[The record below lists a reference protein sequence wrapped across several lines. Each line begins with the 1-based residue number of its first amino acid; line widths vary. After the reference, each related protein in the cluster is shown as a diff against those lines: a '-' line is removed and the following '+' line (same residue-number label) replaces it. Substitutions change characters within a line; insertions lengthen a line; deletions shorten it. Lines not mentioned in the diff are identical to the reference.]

1 MRVHD
6 GARFYVRNQPGVV
19 FGIEGDRTVSWG
31 EAGERIEQF
40 SAALAACGVGR
51 GDRFGYLSKNSVDM
65 AIMFIAAASCGAVP
79 VPLNYRLAPAEWA
92 YIVNDAGCALVVAQ
106 GPYVDALET
115 VRGECAGVT
124 TWVAVDAPDALPS
137 GWTRSTEWLDAGDAV
152 PDDRVEPDDVVF
164 QMYTSGTTGRP
175 KGVLLSHRNVMANVE
190 QVTMTWTHRLDPG
203 DRLLVCAPMY
213 HVSGAV
219 SAIAAAMFGITLVVH
234 ADFVP
239 AAVVDALSDGGVV
252 NTVLVPV
259 MIQACLAVPGAAE
272 RDYSRLR
279 TISYGAAPISDG
291 LMRHALDVLGC
302 ELVQG
307 FGQTEATSCITML
320 TTADHEK
327 ARAGR
332 AELLS
337 SVGRPLPGTE
347 VRIVDPA
354 TDEEVPAGEA
364 GEITVRGPQVM
375 QGYWNAPE
383 QTAQALR
390 DGWLHTGDAG
400 FVDAEGY
407 VYIRDRIKDMI
418 VTGGSNVYSVEVEV
432 VLADHPDVADVAV
445 IGVPDPRWGERVTAV
460 VVPRAGAT
468 LELEDIQEHCRARLG
483 GYKVPRQLEV
493 VDALPRNAT
502 GKVLKNVLREPY
514 WDGQERR
521 VGATADTAGA
531 SDAAP
536 A

>member
-6 GARFYVRNQPGVV
+6 GARFYVRNQPDVP

-31 EAGERIEQF
+31 EAGERIERF
-40 SAALAACGVGR
+40 AAALAASGVGH
-51 GDRFGYLSKNSVDM
+51 GTRFGYLSKNSIDM
-65 AIMFIAAASCGAVP
+65 ATMFIAAASCGAVP

-92 YIVNDAGCALVVAQ
+92 FIVNDARCAIVLAQ
-106 GPYVDALET
+106 DAYVDALES
-115 VRGECAGVT
+115 VREDCPVVT
-124 TWVAVDAPDALPS
+124 TWVAMGDAGTLRA
-137 GWTRSTEWLDAGDAV
+137 GWTAAATWLDTDCPV
-152 PDDRVEPDDVVF
+152 PDDHVTPDDILY

-190 QVTMTWTHRLDPG
+190 QVSMTWTHRLAPG

-213 HVSGAV
+213 HVSGAL
-219 SAIAAAMFGITLVVH
+219 SAICTSIFGTTLVVH

-259 MIQACLAVPGAAE
+259 MIQACLAVPGADR

-291 LMRHALDVLGC
+291 LMRHALGVLGC

-332 AELLS
+332 PELLS

-354 TDEEVPAGEA
+354 TDEELPTCMV
-364 GEITVRGPQVM
+364 GEIVVRGPQVM
-375 QGYWNAPE
+375 RGYWNAPE
-383 QTAQALR
+383 QTAQTLR

-432 VLADHPDVADVAV
+432 ALADHPGVADVAV
-445 IGVPDPRWGERVTAV
+445 IGVPDPHWGERVTAV
-460 VVPRAGAT
+460 VVPRADAT
-468 LELEDIQEHCRARLG
+468 LTLDDIQAHCRARLG
-483 GYKVPRQLEV
+483 GYKIPRQLEV
-493 VDALPRNAT
+493 VDALPRNAS
-502 GKVLKNVLREPY
+502 GKVLKNVLREPF

-521 VGATADTAGA
+521 VGATADSGPE
-531 SDAAP
+531 P